1 MNEFGAWLFGIAIG
15 LFIGT
20 LFAQGS
26 GADSQDRVWKKMT
39 VERGL
44 ALYCPNDGVWAW
56 NGECK

>member
-1 MNEFGAWLFGIAIG
+1 MSEFVAWLFGIAVG
-15 LFIGT
+15 FLLGA

-26 GADSQDRVWKKMT
+26 GDRVWKKMT

-44 ALYCPNDGVWAW
+44 ALYCPDDGVWAW

>member
-1 MNEFGAWLFGIAIG
+1 MGEFTAWLFGIAVG
-15 LFIGT
+15 FFLGA

>member
-1 MNEFGAWLFGIAIG
+1 MGEFIGWLFGIAVG
-15 LFIGT
+15 FFLGA

-44 ALYCPNDGVWAW
+44 ALYCPDDGVWAW
-56 NGECK
+56 NGECN